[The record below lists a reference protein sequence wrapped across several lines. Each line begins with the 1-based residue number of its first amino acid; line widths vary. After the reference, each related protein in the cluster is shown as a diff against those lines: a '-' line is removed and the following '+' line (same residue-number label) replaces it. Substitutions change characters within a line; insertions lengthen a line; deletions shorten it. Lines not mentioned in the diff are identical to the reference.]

1 MTENQSRKS
10 TDNANRRSEDS
21 LKFGIKKN
29 KRTERMTKD
38 GANTRPLDDAVY
50 EEKEYCGYAE
60 IENDDVDFIIRKSRD
75 V

>member
-1 MTENQSRKS
+1 
-10 TDNANRRSEDS
+10 
-21 LKFGIKKN
+21 
-29 KRTERMTKD
+29 MTKD